1 MAKGAHL
8 VLHVAENLCRNS
20 ERFGRRGCAACIS
33 GTSSCPSRPLAHHEQ
48 LRTLHSWFFLR
59 LYAMTYDRA
68 FATGIVGPPAL
79 ADLDTELANMGIVQ
93 LNVLS
98 EMADFLC
105 RELSTDEQKVSTIS
119 LLPTAV
125 TQDWRKLALFSNRA
139 RR

>member
-1 MAKGAHL
+1 
-8 VLHVAENLCRNS
+8 
-20 ERFGRRGCAACIS
+20 
-33 GTSSCPSRPLAHHEQ
+33 
-48 LRTLHSWFFLR
+48 
-59 LYAMTYDRA
+59 MTYDRA